1 MAMIMMIYTIQNRI
15 LTLLR
20 LTINKVLKELIIN
33 IIRKTIQIN
42 KQTLNKRY
50 PLESVKTEKLL
61 SIMLNK

>member
-1 MAMIMMIYTIQNRI
+1 MIMMIYTIQNRI

-61 SIMLNK
+61 STMLNK